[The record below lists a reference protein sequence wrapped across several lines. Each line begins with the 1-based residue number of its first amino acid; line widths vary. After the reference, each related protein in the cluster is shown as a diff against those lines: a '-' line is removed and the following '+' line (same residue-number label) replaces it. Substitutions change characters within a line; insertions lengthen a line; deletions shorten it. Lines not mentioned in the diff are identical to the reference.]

1 MTDIRRVLGIETTC
15 DETSAAVVANG
26 RYIESNIIFSQM
38 RLHQRYGGVVPE
50 VASRQHVVAI
60 VPVIQEALREAGVS
74 WPEID
79 AVAVAKGPGLAGALL
94 VGVNVAKAIAYA
106 RGLPLIGVNHIEA
119 HIYANW
125 LVKSRQPKPGVPE
138 PRTPMFPLL
147 ALIVS
152 GGHTELVLMRDHG
165 EYQLIGKTRDDAAG
179 EAFDKVARI
188 LGLGYPGGPAIQN
201 AASAVED
208 RRRRGT
214 LSAYQL
220 PRAWL
225 RGTYD
230 FSFSGLKTAVLRL
243 VEGTHPLQSQAVA
256 VGDSHDGV
264 PALQRAQSLAEQR
277 GRAGEP
283 AAASGQA
290 RVPAYVADIAA
301 SFQEAVVDV
310 LVAKTLQAAQE
321 FGVRQIALAG
331 GVSANRLLREQMAER
346 SRVPVI
352 YPDPDLC
359 TDNAAMIASAGYFH
373 WQRGDVAGLDLDI
386 EPTLRL
392 VE

>member
-1 MTDIRRVLGIETTC
+1 MSDIRRVLGIETTC

-26 RYIESNIIFSQM
+26 RYIESNIVFSQM

-60 VPVIQEALREAGVS
+60 VPVIQEALREAGVG
-74 WPEID
+74 WPEIN
-79 AVAVAKGPGLAGALL
+79 AVAVARGPGLAGALL

-125 LVKSRQPKPGVPE
+125 LVKSRPPKPGVPE

-152 GGHTELVLMRDHG
+152 GGHTELILMRDHG
-165 EYQLIGKTRDDAAG
+165 DYQLIGKTRDDAAG

-188 LGLGYPGGPAIQN
+188 LGLGYPGGPAIQS
-201 AASAVED
+201 AASAVEE

-243 VEGTHPLQSQAVA
+243 VEGTHPVQGQAVPA
-256 VGDSHDGV
+256 GSHDGAA
-264 PALQRAQSLAEQR
+264 ALQRDQSLAEQR
-277 GRAGEP
+277 GRAGALP
-283 AAASGQA
+283 SGPGAAK
-290 RVPAYVADIAA
+290 VPAYVADIAA

-331 GVSANRLLREQMAER
+331 GVSANRLLRQQMAER

-386 EPTLRL
+386 EPSLRL